1 MTPRN
6 IANTIEQ
13 FLAACEA
20 PVLLERGEAPILLA
34 PERRRVEV
42 TPRGTRLEAWD
53 EARTWS
59 RRILGIAGTGRHK
72 MELEAYRFGKQAFRV
87 VLLDA
92 ARAQSAPM
100 LAKTQR
106 SAFASSFRLFLNRHF
121 GSWRWEAFRTEAKL
135 ENSFSPLYPT
145 ALLTRGRE
153 AVAAVAAPP
162 RDTGFHGLTFALVWL
177 AWVKR
182 NHGELAARRLLL
194 YLPEEFAR
202 PTVSLAR
209 HLVGERL
216 EVDIWLYSEEGGEYR
231 LEAAD
236 RGNIDSVLAPR
247 YSRLAGP
254 AWWVDF
260 SSRQPDLEAV
270 EEPGG
275 ALSYRLRGLE
285 VARLEP
291 ANGNVQPQLW
301 FFIGKRRKANPERL
315 PEFGQALQE
324 LARYRHP
331 QPQDRLHPAYLAA
344 PERWLES
351 EVRRNFRELDP
362 QADPVQVY
370 GQCLGSLGG
379 ERSALDLLG
388 VNREGRLLIAEL
400 KAAEDIHL
408 PLQAFDYWLRVRKHL
423 EQGDFTG
430 NGYFP
435 GRVLS
440 RQSPRVFLVSPAL
453 RFHPM
458 TEDVMQ
464 FFPRELSVVR
474 VGVGENWRKQFDVVV
489 RM

>member
-1 MTPRN
+1 MTPQH

-20 PVLLERGEAPILLA
+20 PALLERGEAPILLA
-34 PERRRVEV
+34 PERRRVEI
-42 TPRGTRLEAWD
+42 TARGTRLEAWD
-53 EARTWS
+53 DRRTWS
-59 RRILGIAGTGRHK
+59 RRILGIAATGRHK
-72 MELEAYRFGKQAFRV
+72 LELEAYRFGKQQFRV

-92 ARAQSAPM
+92 ARAQSTP
-100 LAKTQR
+100 LLEKTQR
-106 SAFASSFRLFLNRHF
+106 SAFAAAFRLFLNRHY

-177 AWVKR
+177 AWAKR
-182 NHGELAARRLLL
+182 HHGELAARRLLL
-194 YLPEEFAR
+194 YLPEAFAR
-202 PTVSLAR
+202 PTVTLAR
-209 HLVGERL
+209 QLAGEQL

-260 SSRQPDLEAV
+260 WASQRDLEAI
-270 EEPGG
+270 EEASG
-275 ALSYRLRGLE
+275 ALSYRLRGME
-285 VARLEP
+285 VARLQP
-291 ANGNVQPQLW
+291 ANGNAQPQLY
-301 FFIGKRRKANPERL
+301 FSIGKRRKAASECL
-315 PEFGQALQE
+315 AEFASALSE
-324 LARYRHP
+324 LRRWRCAEPADRRHP
-331 QPQDRLHPAYLAA
+331 AFLAE
-344 PERWLES
+344 PERWLEQQ
-351 EVRRNFRELDP
+351 VRQNFCQLDP
-362 QADPVQVY
+362 QADPGQIY

-388 VNREGRLLIAEL
+388 VNRDGRLLIAEL
-400 KAAEDIHL
+400 KADEDIHL

-423 EQGDFTG
+423 AQGDFSG

-440 RQSPRVFLVSPAL
+440 QQAPRVFLVSPAL

-458 TEDVMQ
+458 TGEVLQ
-464 FFPRELSVVR
+464 FLPREMEVVR
-474 VGVGENWRKQFDVVV
+474 VGVGENWRKQFDVVL